1 MNLIDIAKI
10 STQGLRERKFRFIL
24 NLIGILIGCA
34 AVTGLISLTQGLNE
48 TVEGQLEMFGPD
60 NIMVMPGSLE
70 MGAGIIAS
78 QSFGWREVE
87 ALERISGIEVVS
99 PVIGNKMAKFS
110 KQGKDKYA
118 FVYGIEAEYFEIM
131 ATWDVVDGRHLRRGD
146 SAVIVVGHE
155 VAYPRDMDKPLLEV
169 GDKITLIVVIEG
181 EEKTMSFRVIGI
193 LELQGGLG
201 GMSSDED
208 NSVFIPLRTCQ
219 QLYEEGG
226 TYQYI
231 TAKVE
236 DRELVPQVVFEIEE
250 KLGDEV
256 TVMSAETMRE
266 MVGSILGAI
275 EAVLGGVAAIS
286 LLVAG
291 VGIVNTMTI
300 SVMERTREIG
310 ILKAIGAKSM
320 DVLFLFLSEAVVTG
334 LFGGIFGAGVG
345 FLLSIVVSQAIDM
358 PTSTSINLGL
368 GVVLFA
374 MVTSMLSGVYPAWRA
389 ANLNPVEALRSE

>member
-24 NLIGILIGCA
+24 NIIGILIGCA

-99 PVIGNKMAKFS
+99 PVIGNKMAKFN
-110 KQGKDKYA
+110 KQGETKYA

-131 ATWDVVDGRHLRRGD
+131 ASWEVIDGRNIRRGD
-146 SAVIVVGHE
+146 SAVIVVWHE
-155 VAYPRDMDKPLLEV
+155 IAYPKDLDKPLLEV
-169 GDKITLIVVIEG
+169 GDKISLIVVIEG

-193 LELQGGLG
+193 LEQQGGLG

-236 DRELVPQVVFEIEE
+236 DRELVPQVVYEIEE
-250 KLGDEV
+250 KLGEDV

-334 LFGGIFGAGVG
+334 LFGGLFGAGVG
-345 FLLSIVVSQAIDM
+345 FILSNLISQAIDM
-358 PTSTSINLGL
+358 PASTSLNLGL

-374 MVTSMLSGVYPAWRA
+374 MITSMLSGVYPAWRA

>member
-1 MNLIDIAKI
+1 LNLIDITKI

-24 NLIGILIGCA
+24 NLIGILIGCT

-78 QSFGWREVE
+78 QSFGWREVDT
-87 ALERISGIEVVS
+87 LERIAGIEVVT
-99 PVIGNKMAKFS
+99 PVIGNKMAKFT
-110 KQGKDKYA
+110 KHGDTKFA

-131 ATWDVVDGRHLRRGD
+131 ASWEVIEGRHIRRGD

-155 VAYPRDMDKPLLEV
+155 IAYPRDMDKPLLDV
-169 GDKITLIVVIEG
+169 GDKITLNVLIEG

-193 LELQGGLG
+193 LEKQGGLG

-226 TYQYI
+226 TYHYI
-231 TAKVE
+231 AAKVE
-236 DRELVPQVVFEIEE
+236 ERELVPQVVYEVEE
-250 KLGDEV
+250 KMGDEV

-291 VGIVNTMTI
+291 VGIINTMTI

-310 ILKAIGAKSM
+310 ILKAIGAKSL

-334 LFGGIFGAGVG
+334 LFGGLFGASVG
-345 FLLSIVVSQAIDM
+345 FLLSNLISKAIDM
-358 PTSTSINLGL
+358 PASTSINLGL
-368 GVVLFA
+368 GVVMFA
-374 MVTSMLSGVYPAWRA
+374 MTTSALSGVYPAWRA

>member
-1 MNLIDIAKI
+1 MNLIDITKI

-87 ALERISGIEVVS
+87 ALERISSIEVVT
-99 PVIGNKMAKFS
+99 PVIGNKMAKFV
-110 KQGKDKYA
+110 KQGETKYA

-131 ATWDVVDGRHLRRGD
+131 ATWDVEDGRHIRRGD
-146 SAVIVVGHE
+146 SAVIVVGYE
-155 VAYPRDMDKPLLEV
+155 IAYPKDMDKPLLEV
-169 GDKITLIVVIEG
+169 GDKITLVVVIEG
-181 EEKTMSFRVIGI
+181 EEKSMSFRVIGI
-193 LELQGGLG
+193 LEKQGGLG

-208 NSVFIPLRTCQ
+208 NSVFVPLRTCQ

-231 TAKVE
+231 AAKVE
-236 DRELVPQVVFEIEE
+236 DRELVPQVVYEIEE
-250 KLGDEV
+250 KLGEDV

-334 LFGGIFGAGVG
+334 LFGGLFGAGVG
-345 FLLSIVVSQAIDM
+345 FLLSNLISRAIDM
-358 PTSTSINLGL
+358 PASTSINLGL

-374 MVTSMLSGVYPAWRA
+374 MLTSMLSGVYPAWRA

>member
-60 NIMVMPGSLE
+60 NIMIMPGSLE
-70 MGAGIIAS
+70 MGAGLIAS

-99 PVIGNKMAKFS
+99 PVIGNKMAKFN
-110 KQGKDKYA
+110 KHGETKYA

-131 ATWDVVDGRHLRRGD
+131 ASWEVVDGRNIRRGD

-155 VAYPRDMDKPLLEV
+155 VAYPRDMEKPLLEV
-169 GDKITLIVVIEG
+169 GDKISLIVVIEG

-193 LELQGGLG
+193 LEKQGGLG

-208 NSVFIPLRTCQ
+208 NSVFIPLRICQ

-231 TAKVE
+231 AAKVE
-236 DRELVPQVVFEIEE
+236 DRELVPQTVYEIEE

-256 TVMSAETMRE
+256 TVMSAETMRD

-334 LFGGIFGAGVG
+334 LFGGLFGAGVG
-345 FLLSIVVSQAIDM
+345 FILSNLISRAIDM
-358 PTSTSINLGL
+358 PASTSINLGL

-374 MVTSMLSGVYPAWRA
+374 MITSMLSGVYPAWRA
-389 ANLNPVEALRSE
+389 ANMNPVEALRSE